1 MLHTPRLQ
9 TSYLDIVVLF
19 SWVSLK
25 LVYQQV
31 ENPTAFNPYPM
42 GLKTGVWMSV
52 EAVDWGKV
60 GEGVEAEDEIS
71 YLSDF
76 LDASIALY
84 KIGYKI
90 GDGTYESEAIRYIFA
105 GVSKWLEIVG
115 PLNYYPGLIEK
126 LSDAGVRKLW
136 EADLD
141 ADLISEALKAGW
153 DCKIASL
160 IGGEGEMVE
169 YCREVAAELL
179 KSLGVDYTSILK
191 AFEGEAG
198 RPEFYSSL
206 IGLTLVLATNI

>member
-1 MLHTPRLQ
+1 
-9 TSYLDIVVLF
+9 
-19 SWVSLK
+19 
-25 LVYQQV
+25 
-31 ENPTAFNPYPM
+31 
-42 GLKTGVWMSV
+42 MSV
-52 EAVDWGKV
+52 EAVDWSKV
-60 GEGVEAEDEIS
+60 GESVEVEDEIT

-84 KIGYKI
+84 KVG
-90 GDGTYESEAIRYIFA
+90 GEAYESEAIQYIFA
-105 GVSKWLEIVG
+105 GVSKWLEIIG

-141 ADLISEALKAGW
+141 ADLISEALRAGW
-153 DCKIASL
+153 DCKVASL
-160 IGGEGEMVE
+160 IGGEGEIVE

-179 KSLGVDYTSILK
+179 ESLGVDYTSILK
-191 AFEGEAG
+191 DFEGEAG

>member
-1 MLHTPRLQ
+1 
-9 TSYLDIVVLF
+9 
-19 SWVSLK
+19 
-25 LVYQQV
+25 
-31 ENPTAFNPYPM
+31 M
-42 GLKTGVWMSV
+42 GLKTGVRMSV
-52 EAVDWGKV
+52 EAANWSKV

-84 KIGYKI
+84 KIG
-90 GDGTYESEAIRYIFA
+90 GGVYESKAIRYMFA
-105 GVSKWLEIVG
+105 GVSKWLEMIG

-141 ADLISEALKAGW
+141 ADLISRALKAGW

-160 IGGEGEMVE
+160 IGGEGEIVE

-179 KSLGVDYTSILK
+179 KSLGVDYTGILK
-191 AFEGEAG
+191 AFEGESG